1 MGYDVPA
8 VYANVSSEIPEEFAV
23 AMKDDQYY
31 IYTDHTGKSGF
42 VGKSWI
48 KPEGLVEITDAET
61 TLVVKGSD
69 VAAIKVAL
77 SYANV
82 TIKSIDVTYS

>member
-31 IYTDHTGKSGF
+31 IYTDHTGKAGF
-42 VGKSWI
+42 IGKSWI
-48 KPEGLVEITDAET
+48 KPEGMVEITDAET
-61 TLVVKGSD
+61 TIVVKGSD
-69 VAAIKVAL
+69 VAAIKAAM
-77 SYANV
+77 SYAGVIVKKV
-82 TIKSIDVTYS
+82 TVNNL